1 MKDKINRILTKHI
14 HAESHSEINLHTVHG
29 IIPATDELT
38 ALMCYREVRAYY
50 QAYRDFDD
58 NESDES
64 IKQEILGTF
73 SDDYPEE
80 IILQAIKQVKN
91 EQT

>member
-1 MKDKINRILTKHI
+1 MNGQADI
-14 HAESHSEINLHTVHG
+14 EGVEYTVS
-29 IIPATDELT
+29 ELT

-80 IILQAIKQVKN
+80 TILQAIEQVKN
-91 EQT
+91 ELK